1 MKTPTY
7 IIETLN
13 NLDSQISKLE
23 FMRTS
28 LATIYM
34 VQPHDTTAGPA
45 PVPVPV
51 PVPTLVKPDEKA
63 GKKVK
68 KGVRNYKD
76 GSRATAMEG
85 ARKILAVVATLTEP
99 FTPAA
104 VQSACGVTEKQAQ
117 GSLWR
122 WEARNGWL
130 QRVGKGQYKRTSK
143 FPTTAPVAVATVD
156 GDRAERLRVAR
167 VRLAA
172 AESSNERV
180 EAAMQRGLIR
190 ELEG

>member
-1 MKTPTY
+1 MKTC
-7 IIETLN
+7 ILETVNEIQTRIDDLMAMRN
-13 NLDSQISKLE
+13 NL
-23 FMRTS
+23 
-28 LATIYM
+28 ATLFGGGM
-34 VQPHDTTAGPA
+34 PELNAAPA
-45 PVPVPV
+45 PVPVT
-51 PVPTLVKPDEKA
+51 VPTLVKAD

-76 GSRATAMEG
+76 GSRAKAMEG

-117 GSLWR
+117 GSVWR
-122 WEARNGWL
+122 WESRNGWL
-130 QRVGKGQYKRTSK
+130 RRVGKGQYERTSK

-172 AESSNERV
+172 AESSNERI